1 MKILVT
7 GGLGFIGSHLSS
19 TLIRQGFDVTIVDS
33 LSDYYSI
40 DLKMAR
46 QKYLLKNLSSAKILK
61 FNLSDRKSFANL
73 VDDLKPEVVI
83 HLAAQAGVRIPVEQI
98 HKYTESNLTGFSNVL
113 QTVIEKKIPSFLYA
127 SSSSV
132 YGDSIDFPYK
142 ETATNLKPISFYGA
156 TKLSNEILANSL
168 TIGSNTRTR
177 GMRFF
182 TVYGPWGRPDM
193 AYFRIGASILT
204 DYEFHRFGDGSIKRD
219 FTYVDDTVQAVIKL
233 VGQLDGEPEGFS
245 DIVNVAG
252 GQPHS
257 LNDLITE
264 FESISGKRVD
274 IINEAKA
281 SGDVRV
287 TVADTN
293 YLENLTRFK
302 PAISLSEGTRKFFE
316 WASSYEH
323 RNSLKSWINSGEK

>member
-46 QKYLLKNLSSAKILK
+46 QKYLLKNLSSANILK

-73 VDDLKPEVVI
+73 VDDLKPQVVI

-142 ETATNLKPISFYGA
+142 ETATNIKPISFYGA

-193 AYFRIGASILT
+193 AYF
-204 DYEFHRFGDGSIKRD
+204 
-219 FTYVDDTVQAVIKL
+219 TYVDDTVQAVIKL
-233 VGQLDGEPEGFS
+233 VDQLNGEPEGFS

-302 PAISLSEGTRKFFE
+302 PSISLSEGTRKFFD

-323 RNSLKSWINSGEK
+323 RNSLRSWIDSGEK